1 MKLGNRVAVVTGAS
15 SGIGRSIALLLADE
29 GAKIVATAD
38 KNIAG
43 GQETAGLIKQ
53 KGGDALFVQ
62 ADVSKAADVRN
73 LIRTAEEAYG
83 RLDIL
88 INNAGVMLGLFSIEE
103 YEEDVWDRHYE
114 VNVKGIYLTTKYAV
128 PLIRKAGGGSIV
140 NVTSVLGK
148 IAKPN
153 RAAYA
158 SSKAAANMLTRV
170 LAMELAPHIRVNGVM
185 PGLIETAMMHTLS
198 AEERSEI
205 VSHVPLRR
213 LGEPVELAP
222 AVLYLVSDDARF
234 VTGAVLTVD
243 GGDSI

>member
-1 MKLGNRVAVVTGAS
+1 MKLENRVAIVTGAS
-15 SGIGRSIALLLADE
+15 SGIGRSIALLLAEE
-29 GAKIVATAD
+29 GAKVVVTAD
-38 KNIAG
+38 KNVAG
-43 GQETAGLIKQ
+43 GEETAAMIIES
-53 KGGDALFVQ
+53 GGNALFLR
-62 ADVSKAADVRN
+62 ADVSKAVDVRN
-73 LIRTAEEAYG
+73 LIGTAEQEYG

-88 INNAGVMLGLFSIEE
+88 VNNAGVMLGLFSIEE
-103 YEEDVWDRHYE
+103 YEEAVWDRHYE

-128 PLIRKAGGGSIV
+128 PLMRKAGGGSIV

-170 LAMELAPHIRVNGVM
+170 LAVELAPHIRVNCIM

-198 AEERSEI
+198 AEERNEI

-213 LGEPVELAP
+213 LGEPGELAP
-222 AVLYLVSDDARF
+222 AVLYLVSEEARF